1 MSDPAARPHPEPRT
15 AVLRMDELLPDARFP
30 DERLPAEHFPAERFP
45 AERLSDADREHVV
58 DRLRE
63 HAVQGRLS
71 HDTFLRRMEL
81 AFAARAR
88 HELDALTADLPSD
101 GRLTRGLTRA
111 VGALATLKVRL
122 DNAWRTP
129 QLPALPLPRDP
140 AGPVKIGRLP
150 GCDLKL
156 GDESVSRV
164 HAELRLEGGTWLL
177 HDLGST
183 NGTQVNGWRVIGTVP
198 VRAGDRVSFGSVSF
212 RLAHPGGGPARA

>member
-1 MSDPAARPHPEPRT
+1 MNDPAASRLPEPRT
-15 AVLRMDELLPDARFP
+15 ALLRMDEYA
-30 DERLPAEHFPAERFP
+30 AS
-45 AERLSDADREHVV
+45 ERLSDVDRELVV

-81 AFAARAR
+81 AFAARSR
-88 HELDALTADLPSD
+88 HELDELTADLPTE
-101 GRLTRGLTRA
+101 GRLTRALARA
-111 VGALATLKVRL
+111 VGTLATLKVRL

-140 AGPVKIGRLP
+140 AGPVKIGRLA

-164 HAELRLEGGTWLL
+164 HAELRLEGGVWLL
-177 HDLGST
+177 RDLGST

-212 RLAHPGGGPARA
+212 RLALASAQTARA

>member
-1 MSDPAARPHPEPRT
+1 
-15 AVLRMDELLPDARFP
+15 MDEYA
-30 DERLPAEHFPAERFP
+30 AS
-45 AERLSDADREHVV
+45 ERLSDVDRELVV

-81 AFAARAR
+81 AFAARSR
-88 HELDALTADLPSD
+88 HELDELTADLPTE
-101 GRLTRGLTRA
+101 GRLTRALARA
-111 VGALATLKVRL
+111 VGTLATLKVRL

-140 AGPVKIGRLP
+140 AGPVKIGRLA

-164 HAELRLEGGTWLL
+164 HAELRLEGGVWLL
-177 HDLGST
+177 RDLGST

-212 RLAHPGGGPARA
+212 RLALASAQTARA

>member
-1 MSDPAARPHPEPRT
+1 
-15 AVLRMDELLPDARFP
+15 MDELLPDGLP
-30 DERLPAEHFPAERFP
+30 DEPLPG
-45 AERLSDADREHVV
+45 ERLSDADRERVV
-58 DRLRE
+58 ERLRE

-71 HDTFLRRMEL
+71 QDTFLRRMEL
-81 AFAARAR
+81 AFTARAR
-88 HELDALTADLPSD
+88 HELDALTADLPTD
-101 GRLTRGLTRA
+101 GRLTRSLTRA

-140 AGPVKIGRLP
+140 VGPVKIGRLP

-164 HAELRLEGGTWLL
+164 HAELRLEAGVWLL
-177 HDLGST
+177 RDLGST

-212 RLAHPGGGPARA
+212 RLAVAGGPFRRGRGVGGPAAQA

>member
-1 MSDPAARPHPEPRT
+1 
-15 AVLRMDELLPDARFP
+15 MDELLS
-30 DERLPAEHFPAERFP
+30 ESLPEEHLPG
-45 AERLSDADREHVV
+45 ERLSDADRERVV
-58 DRLRE
+58 ERLRE

-71 HDTFLRRMEL
+71 QDTFLRRMEL

-88 HELDALTADLPSD
+88 HELDALTADLPTD
-101 GRLTRGLTRA
+101 GRVVRALTKA
-111 VGALATLKVRL
+111 VAAVATLKVRL

-129 QLPALPLPRDP
+129 QLPALPLPRNP
-140 AGPVKIGRLP
+140 SGPVKIGRLP

-164 HAELRLEGGTWLL
+164 HAELRLEGGVWLL
-177 HDLGST
+177 RDLGST

-212 RLAHPGGGPARA
+212 RLAVTGVPRGGAPFADGSAASA

>member
-1 MSDPAARPHPEPRT
+1 MSNSLTRPHPEHGT
-15 AVLRMDELLPDARFP
+15 AILRMD
-30 DERLPAEHFPAERFP
+30 
-45 AERLSDADREHVV
+45 ERLSDADREQVV

-81 AFAARAR
+81 AFAARGR

-101 GRLTRGLTRA
+101 GRLLRTLTRA
-111 VGALATLKVRL
+111 VAGVATLKVRL
-122 DNAWRTP
+122 ANAWRTP

-140 AGPVKIGRLP
+140 VGPVKIGRLP

-164 HAELRLEGGTWLL
+164 HAELLLEGGVWLL
-177 HDLGST
+177 RDLGST

-212 RLAHPGGGPARA
+212 RLAAAGGASVRA